1 MARNLIISL
10 IISLSFFT
18 GKLHAQDFLKSMTS
32 GGKLKP
38 LQAIMDIRHYTIAL
52 DVDIDQKA
60 INGYAEI
67 ELNIILYQINS
78 DTYNMVLNNAPINSL
93 PLDIS
98 IDKGMIH
105 TTMDKPLS
113 IKSSSLGNSTKRG
126 IYGKVNVE
134 FSKIVRKRLPINFRS
149 HSFKFG

>member
-1 MARNLIISL
+1 
-10 IISLSFFT
+10 
-18 GKLHAQDFLKSMTS
+18 
-32 GGKLKP
+32 
-38 LQAIMDIRHYTIAL
+38 MDIRHYAIAL

-67 ELNIILYQINS
+67 ELDIILYQINS
-78 DTYNMVLNNAPINSL
+78 DTYNMVVNNAPINSL

-113 IKSSSLGNSTKRG
+113 IKSKT
-126 IYGKVNVE
+126 
-134 FSKIVRKRLPINFRS
+134 LPIIDPRGWYFRKVIY
-149 HSFKFG
+149 H

>member
-78 DTYNMVLNNAPINSL
+78 DTYNMVVSNAPINSL

-105 TTMDKPLS
+105 TTMNATIDKPLS
-113 IKSSSLGNSTKRG
+113 IKSKT
-126 IYGKVNVE
+126 
-134 FSKIVRKRLPINFRS
+134 LPIIDPRGWYFRKVIY
-149 HSFKFG
+149 H